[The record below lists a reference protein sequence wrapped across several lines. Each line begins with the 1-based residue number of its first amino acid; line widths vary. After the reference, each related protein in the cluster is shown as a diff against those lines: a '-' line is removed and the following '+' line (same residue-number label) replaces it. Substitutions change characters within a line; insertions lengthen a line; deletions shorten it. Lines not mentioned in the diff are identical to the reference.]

1 MCFLLCTY
9 TLNVHTAISIQVVPE
24 QSIKV
29 EYERERLGIAK
40 KLMNFLDSQQAFR
53 ARNRVPLCSGTTL
66 IKIAVYVYIMYALYD
81 QRTSSSLET
90 SRSHTTFKAHFH
102 SRKFSTDRK
111 FSENIIVKSWKFS
124 TSKFFSDGKFVS
136 ANHCPLKFFLI
147 PGPGIHEIGNRRKLS
162 VASNAH
168 ACSQLIAQGQTSGQG
183 QTFVGHLS
191 IYHIFFWKLPRC
203 RCISAGYEIIR
214 TTMHLNLK
222 CISPNFFI

>member
-1 MCFLLCTY
+1 MMCFLLCTYTLNVHTAISIQVVPEQSRKVEFSNDASQKITTLLYIKRACELNKSHIISTDDDPGLRIESFAVINLRGVSTNKTIIHIYMMCFLLCTY

-111 FSENIIVKSWKFS
+111 FSENIIVKS
-124 TSKFFSDGKFVS
+124 
-136 ANHCPLKFFLI
+136 
-147 PGPGIHEIGNRRKLS
+147 
-162 VASNAH
+162 
-168 ACSQLIAQGQTSGQG
+168 
-183 QTFVGHLS
+183 
-191 IYHIFFWKLPRC
+191 
-203 RCISAGYEIIR
+203 
-214 TTMHLNLK
+214 
-222 CISPNFFI
+222 